1 MFLINS
7 RPLRFCSTLLRV
19 HVLPKVPWEFAE
31 FLMFDFSLA
40 LVDCYL
46 LTCVGS
52 QCGRRKAI
60 SCHKD
65 LLGTFSF
72 GDSKKLFLRC
82 YNFFFP
88 HRRFLSEPFLGTTNS
103 LGNTRAKKPLRIRP
117 CPFFKTVCA
126 TRADIVTR
134 DLFQISFEIYG
145 ELLYARIPFFQRRKI
160 RIGGEFSLVYR
171 SEEFLRFSKRKILSS
186 IYAFNTR
193 WLLLSLQKEN

>member
-1 MFLINS
+1 
-7 RPLRFCSTLLRV
+7 
-19 HVLPKVPWEFAE
+19 
-31 FLMFDFSLA
+31 MFDFSLA

-52 QCGRRKAI
+52 QCGWRKAI
-60 SCHKD
+60 SCHIF
-65 LLGTFSF
+65 LLL
-72 GDSKKLFLRC
+72 KLSYSIQKNKHMRC
-82 YNFFFP
+82 YYFFFP
-88 HRRFLSEPFLGTTNS
+88 HRSFLSEDFLGTTNS

-145 ELLYARIPFFQRRKI
+145 ELLYARIPFFIWRKI

-171 SEEFLRFSKRKILSS
+171 SEDFLLFKKEKFSRAFTLS
-186 IYAFNTR
+186 IQDGCF
-193 WLLLSLQKEN
+193 